1 MKTPETLSSIRTS
14 ERINA
19 VITKNQRTNGGTFDA
34 FEYFYKLWEE
44 DNSIFLIC
52 DNKNSN
58 FLSKDFLNKKYI
70 LDQRVFDNIIN
81 DDIFKYSY
89 NNVLICEMFQF
100 PELFQNNILDAKNL
114 YVLQNGELYFNN
126 KNNINIRYFGENQG
140 LNNYTFKVYYQI
152 QRVYEHKDNIY
163 LRFFNYNKDVLDI
176 IKKYKNTILNEFNN
190 FKHSKELKKFKGDFY
205 KDFNKLIYIKN
216 ANIFDRHPRIFT
228 ECVNQNIECIYINKT
243 EKIDNSF
250 LRFRDR
256 FDLNKRNIN
265 NDIVIDMFLN
275 KKE

>member
-1 MKTPETLSSIRTS
+1 MKTRETLINK
-14 ERINA
+14 RINA

-52 DNKNSN
+52 DNKNSE

-100 PELFQNNILDAKNL
+100 PELFQNNILNAKNL

-140 LNNYTFKVYYQI
+140 VNNYTFKVYYQI
-152 QRVYEHKDNIY
+152 QRIYEHSDNVY

-250 LRFRDR
+250 LRFQDR

-275 KKE
+275 NIKE

>member
-1 MKTPETLSSIRTS
+1 MKTRETEKLSKNK
-14 ERINA
+14 RINA
-19 VITKNQRTNGGTFDA
+19 VITKNQRTNGGTFDS

-44 DNSIFLIC
+44 DKSIFLIC
-52 DNKNSN
+52 DNKNSE

-89 NNVLICEMFQF
+89 NVVLICEMFQF

-152 QRVYEHKDNIY
+152 QRIYEHSDNVY

-228 ECVNQNIECIYINKT
+228 ECVNQKIECIYINKT
-243 EKIDNSF
+243 DKIDNSF
-250 LRFRDR
+250 LRFQDR

-275 KKE
+275 NIKE

>member
-1 MKTPETLSSIRTS
+1 MKTRET
-14 ERINA
+14 ENFNRINA

-140 LNNYTFKVYYQI
+140 LNNYIFKVYYQI
-152 QRVYEHKDNIY
+152 QRIYEHSDNVY

-190 FKHSKELKKFKGDFY
+190 FKHSKELKNFKGDFY

-250 LRFRDR
+250 LRFCDR

-275 KKE
+275 NKGIK